1 MDINLFFNI
10 EEWLRNLGLSAQ
22 LATFINSA
30 LSVLILL
37 ALAYVSY
44 VLTKRI
50 VVKTIT
56 TFAKRSKAQWDD
68 ILVEK
73 KVFAK
78 FAQLAP
84 ALVLYLTVGFALS
97 NYPDLVTKIQ
107 AAILIYMLIVGLLVA
122 DSIINAL
129 YDIYNTLPIAETR
142 PIKGYVQVVKI
153 FLYFIIILLILSIVF
168 GKDVGH
174 FLTGLGAMAA
184 VLLLVFK
191 DTILGFVASIQLSA
205 NNMVRPGDWIS
216 MPSRGADGPVTEI
229 TLNTVKV
236 RNWDKT
242 VSTIPTYALVSES
255 FVNWR
260 GMEESGGRRIK
271 RHINIDMKSV
281 QFCDE
286 QMIRK
291 FMKIHYLKD
300 YIEQKRE
307 EIRKFNEANNV
318 DISMLANGRRVTNL
332 GTFRKYVEFYLKN
345 HTKIHQE
352 LTFLIRQL
360 QPTDKGIPLEV
371 YVFTKEQ
378 AWANYE
384 AVQADI
390 FDHLIAV
397 IPEFGLRV
405 FQSPSG
411 DDIQKT
417 VERLGKRGDM

>member
-10 EEWLRNLGLSAQ
+10 EDWLREMGLNPHVAVFLNTS
-22 LATFINSA
+22 F
-30 LSVLILL
+30 SVLILL
-37 ALAYVSY
+37 LLAFLSY
-44 VLTKRI
+44 IITKRI
-50 VVKTIT
+50 IIKTIT
-56 TFAKRSKAQWDD
+56 TVAKRSKARWDD

-73 KVFAK
+73 KVFSK
-78 FAQLAP
+78 FAHLAP
-84 ALVLYLTVGFALS
+84 ALVLYLTVGFALR
-97 NYPDLVTKIQ
+97 NYPEIADKIQ
-107 AAILIYMLIVGLLVA
+107 AGIMVYMLVIGLLVA
-122 DSIINAL
+122 DSFINAL
-129 YDIYNTLPIAETR
+129 YGIYNTLPIAQNR

-153 FLYFIIILLILSIVF
+153 FLYFVIILFILSILF
-168 GKDVGH
+168 NKEIGH

-205 NNMVRPGDWIS
+205 NDMVKPGDWIA

-236 RNWDKT
+236 KNWDKT
-242 VSTIPTYALVSES
+242 VSTIPTYALVTES

-271 RHINIDMKSV
+271 RHISIDMKSV

-286 QMIRK
+286 EMISK
-291 FMKIHYLKD
+291 FMKVHYLKE

-318 DISMLANGRRVTNL
+318 DISVLANGRRVTNL
-332 GTFRKYVEFYLKN
+332 GTFRKYVEFYLQN
-345 HTKIHQE
+345 HPKIHQG

-360 QPTDKGIPLEV
+360 QPTDKGIPLEI
-371 YVFTKEQ
+371 YVFSKEQ
-378 AWANYE
+378 AWAVYE
-384 AVQADI
+384 SVQADI

-411 DDIQKT
+411 DDIQKA
-417 VERLGKRGDM
+417 VDRLPLE

>member
-10 EEWLRNLGLSAQ
+10 EEWLKEFGIAPDLVNVLNTA
-22 LATFINSA
+22 F
-30 LSVLILL
+30 SVAILVLL
-37 ALAYVSY
+37 AYLSFIIV
-44 VLTKRI
+44 KRI
-50 VVKTIT
+50 ILRTIT
-56 TFAKRSKAQWDD
+56 TLAKRSKAQWDD

-73 KVFAK
+73 KVFSK
-78 FAQLAP
+78 FAHLAP
-84 ALVLYLTVGFALS
+84 ALVIYLTVGFALS
-97 NYPDLVTKIQ
+97 NNPEIASKIQ
-107 AAILIYMLIVGLLVA
+107 AIIMIYMLLIGLLVA
-122 DSIINAL
+122 DAFINAL
-129 YDIYNTLPIAETR
+129 HEIYNTLPIAESR
-142 PIKGYVQVVKI
+142 PIKGYIQVVKI
-153 FLYFIIILLILSIVF
+153 FLYFIIILSILSILF
-168 GKDVGH
+168 NKEIGH

-205 NNMVRPGDWIS
+205 NDMVKPGDWIA
-216 MPSRGADGPVTEI
+216 MPSRGADGPVTDI

-242 VSTIPTYALVSES
+242 VSTIPTYALVTES

-281 QFCDE
+281 QFCNE
-286 QMIRK
+286 EMIKK

-307 EIRKFNEANNV
+307 EIRKFNETNNV

-345 HTKIHQE
+345 HPKIHQG
-352 LTFLIRQL
+352 LTFLIRHL
-360 QPTDKGIPLEV
+360 QPTDKGIPIEI
-371 YVFTKEQ
+371 YVFSNEQ
-378 AWANYE
+378 AWADYE
-384 AVQADI
+384 EIQSDI

-405 FQSPSG
+405 FQSPTG
-411 DDIQKT
+411 DDIQKA
-417 VERLGKRGDM
+417 VSRLPQE